1 MNIFKQVARNEH
13 FIEHLLC
20 IRYGPY
26 LIFKMSWQVLA
37 HLMSEEMK
45 NKGCYIS
52 LSGTAGNR
60 IKLV

>member
-1 MNIFKQVARNEH
+1 MKVRILEVNE
-13 FIEHLLC
+13 
-20 IRYGPY
+20 
-26 LIFKMSWQVLA
+26 LA
-37 HLMSEEMK
+37 SISHLMSEEMK